1 MNIFRDGIPAEGSS
15 FRSSKWSKKVDSG
28 GNVFYFFRVV
38 GNCQLKCWQLPKTVN
53 MEMATLSLFGKI
65 QRNGN
70 SSLLF
75 CLAFWIAIDW
85 QNRKWILSRNR
96 NSLNSWIRISKLLRK
111 STVAIQPRLRLHLN
125 VHWTHIHPKLVQ
137 YIGVGEGVVCVGGSH
152 LELHLELHPP
162 TNSPTAQWTWTW
174 EPPWSSSTNSL
185 SSS

>member
-1 MNIFRDGIPAEGSS
+1 MGSLQREAPS
-15 FRSSKWSKKVDSG
+15 EVRSGARKWILVATFFTFSGLLAIVSWNVDSS
-28 GNVFYFFRVV
+28 
-38 GNCQLKCWQLPKTVN
+38 LKPWTWKWQRFLYLAKFKG
-53 MEMATLSLFGKI
+53 MATLF
-65 QRNGN
+65 
-70 SSLLF
+70 F

-85 QNRKWILSRNR
+85 QNRKWILRRNR

-174 EPPWSSSTNSL
+174 APPWSSSTNSL